1 MVYAYVFIDC
11 SANTAEDILSAVGGI
26 DVVREAHVVTGDFD
40 VVAEI
45 TAEEVYD
52 VLAAVTREIRS
63 LDGVGT
69 TRTYVALE

>member
-11 SANTAEDILSAVGGI
+11 SANTAEDVLSSIRGV
-26 DVVREAHVVTGDFD
+26 DVVDEAHIVTGDFD

-45 TAEEVYD
+45 TAGEVYD

-63 LDGVGT
+63 LDCVGT